1 MQVQLN
7 LLFVNFIWADHWE
20 ILNLLSVFVVY
31 LLQCLSK
38 DRKRQKQLNINHEDT
53 KHSMF
58 DKTNIDELYP
68 FLWSPSFCS
77 MSVFV
82 KKSVQIFCT
91 AQLYYASF
99 FDDGGSSH
107 RGHRIDCF
115 QSFEDFLQTK

>member
-7 LLFVNFIWADHWE
+7 LLFVNFIYRE
-20 ILNLLSVFVVY
+20 VLNLLSAFVVY
-31 LLQCLSK
+31 LLQYLSK

-82 KKSVQIFCT
+82 KKSV
-91 AQLYYASF
+91 
-99 FDDGGSSH
+99 
-107 RGHRIDCF
+107 
-115 QSFEDFLQTK
+115 